1 MVFILGAGCWFA
13 LLVAVALLLLIWPF
27 SGVGSVD
34 CLLWVIW
41 WFWFCVFCG
50 FYGGGL
56 CGVGSTNLLVFRILL
71 WLACLIWLYCV
82 M

>member
-1 MVFILGAGCWFA
+1 MVVCVIGGCSA
-13 LLVAVALLLLIWPF
+13 VAVDLAV
-27 SGVGSVD
+27 SGVASAD

-71 WLACLIWLYCV
+71 
-82 M
+82 